1 MAEIWEVLTTVLVGF
16 LILDF
21 LKLLWSSRRYP
32 PGPLPLPL
40 IGGLWRIGTKLS
52 NDTFSKMSKQY
63 GNIYTMWVW
72 HQPVV
77 VISGFH
83 AMKESLIHR
92 SQDFA
97 DRPLSTFLLKI
108 CKGKGIA
115 FSNGHAWKEQ
125 RHFTISALRL
135 LGLGKKDMEH
145 KLEEAAH
152 QLVEIF
158 ARTKGQPIDPL
169 PAIINSVCNMICL
182 LSLGYR
188 FPPEDGKFQMII
200 EDISNYMKFG
210 GSPLL
215 LFYELFPWLVK
226 HLPGPH
232 QKIQASIQTG
242 MSIVKEESEKHSQDL
257 ALRQPKDFLDLYLLQ
272 IEKKQS
278 DPNSNFD
285 HENMAHCIM
294 EFFVAGTE
302 TTGSFLQW
310 ALLLMVTYPDIQDK
324 VYKEMETVLGSSDS
338 ICYEDRWKLPYTQ
351 AVLHEILRSKYVL
364 LFGVPRKTVKN
375 VNVCGLSIPKET
387 LIIADFHSVLL
398 DPKQWESPEEF
409 NPDHFLDKEGNFMK
423 REEFLPYGAGARVCV
438 GENLARIE
446 AFLLFTNLLRSFKW
460 QLPEGVKELNQEP
473 LVGITLHPQPF
484 KLCAVPRCRSS

>member
-21 LKLLWSSRRYP
+21 LKLLWSSRHYP

-52 NDTFSKMSKQY
+52 EDAFTKLSKQY
-63 GNIYTMWVW
+63 GDIYTVWLW

-83 AMKESLIHR
+83 AVKESLINR

-97 DRPLSTFLLKI
+97 DRPLSSFLLKI

-115 FSNGHAWKEQ
+115 FSNGHNWKEQ
-125 RHFTISALRL
+125 RRFTINALRM
-135 LGLGKKDMEH
+135 LGLGKTGTES
-145 KLEEAAH
+145 KLEQVAH
-152 QLVEIF
+152 QLVETF
-158 ARTKGQPIDPL
+158 ARAKGQPIDPL
-169 PAIINSVCNMICL
+169 PSINNSVSNMIRL
-182 LSLGYR
+182 LSFGCR
-188 FPPEDGKFQMII
+188 FPLEDTKFQMILKYV
-200 EDISNYMKFG
+200 SNYNKYG
-210 GSPLL
+210 GSTFL
-215 LFYELFPWLVK
+215 LFGELFPWLMK

-232 QKIQASIQTG
+232 QKIQASIHTAV
-242 MSIVKEESEKHSQDL
+242 SIVKEESEKHSQDL

-278 DPNSNFD
+278 DPNSTFD

-302 TTGSFLQW
+302 ITGSFLQW
-310 ALLLMVTYPDIQDK
+310 ALFLMVTYPDIQDK

-364 LFGVPRKTVKN
+364 IGTPRKTMKN
-375 VNVCGLSIPKET
+375 VNVCGLSIPKGT
-387 LIIADFHSVLL
+387 LILADFRSVLL

-409 NPDHFLDKEGNFMK
+409 NPNHFLDKEGNFMK

-438 GENLARIE
+438 GENLVRME
-446 AFLLFTNLLRSFKW
+446 SFFLFTNLLRSFKL
-460 QLPEGVKELNQEP
+460 QLPEGVKELSQEP
-473 LVGITLHPQPF
+473 LVGITLHTQPF

>member
-1 MAEIWEVLTTVLVGF
+1 MAEIWEVLITVLVGF

-21 LKLLWSSRRYP
+21 LKLLWSSRYYP

-40 IGGLWRIGTKLS
+40 IGGLWRFGTKLS
-52 NDTFSKMSKQY
+52 KDTFTKWTKRY
-63 GNIYTMWVW
+63 GDIYTVWVW
-72 HQPVV
+72 HQPAV

-83 AMKESLIHR
+83 AIKESMIKN

-97 DRPLSTFLLKI
+97 DRPLSSFLLKL
-108 CKGKGIA
+108 CEGKGIA
-115 FSNGHAWKEQ
+115 LANGHTWKQQ
-125 RHFTISALRL
+125 RHFTVSGLRL
-135 LGLGKKDMEH
+135 LGLGKPDMERQ
-145 KLEEAAH
+145 LEEEAH
-152 QLVEIF
+152 RFVEIF

-169 PAIINSVCNMICL
+169 SPINNSVCSMICL
-182 LSLGYR
+182 FSLGYC
-188 FPPEDGKFQMII
+188 FSPEDTKFQMII
-200 EDISNYMKFG
+200 DDVSNYMKFG
-210 GSPLL
+210 GSTFLL
-215 LFYELFPWLVK
+215 LYELFPWLVK

-232 QKIQASIQTG
+232 QKIEASVQKGI
-242 MSIVKEESEKHSQDL
+242 SLIREETEKHSQDL
-257 ALRQPKDFLDLYLLQ
+257 ALRQPKDFMDLYLLQ
-272 IEKKQS
+272 IRKKQS
-278 DPNSNFD
+278 EPNSTFNN
-285 HENMAHCIM
+285 ENMAHCIM

-338 ICYEDRWKLPYTQ
+338 ICYEDRWKLPYTH
-351 AVLHEILRSKYVL
+351 AVFHEILRSKYVL

-375 VNVCGLSIPKET
+375 VNVCGLSIPKGT

-409 NPDHFLDKEGNFMK
+409 NPNHFLDKEGKFMK
-423 REEFLPYGAGARVCV
+423 REEFLAFGAGSRVCL
-438 GENLARIE
+438 GENLARTEI
-446 AFLLFTNLLRSFKW
+446 FLLLTNLLRSFKL

-473 LVGITLHPQPF
+473 VVGISLHPQPF

>member
-21 LKLLWSSRRYP
+21 LKLLWSSRNYP

-52 NDTFSKMSKQY
+52 EDAFTKLSKQY
-63 GNIYTMWVW
+63 GDIYTVWLW

-83 AMKESLIHR
+83 AVKESLINC

-97 DRPLSTFLLKI
+97 DRPLSSFLLKI
-108 CKGKGIA
+108 CKGKGIS
-115 FSNGHAWKEQ
+115 FSNGHNWKEQ
-125 RHFTISALRL
+125 RRFTINALRM
-135 LGLGKKDMEH
+135 LGLGKTAMES
-145 KLEEAAH
+145 KLEEVAH
-152 QLVEIF
+152 QLVETF
-158 ARTKGQPIDPL
+158 ARAKEQPIDPL
-169 PAIINSVCNMICL
+169 PSINNSICNMICL
-182 LSLGYR
+182 LSFGFRL
-188 FPPEDGKFQMII
+188 PPEDAKFQMIL
-200 EDISNYMKFG
+200 EYVNNYSKFG
-210 GSPLL
+210 GSTFL

-232 QKIQASIQTG
+232 QKIQASVQIG

-257 ALRQPKDFLDLYLLQ
+257 ALRQPEDFLDLYLLQ

-278 DPNSNFD
+278 DPNSTFD
-285 HENMAHCIM
+285 HENMAVCIM

-302 TTGSFLQW
+302 STGSFLQW

-324 VYKEMETVLGSSDS
+324 VYREMETVLGSSDS

-364 LFGVPRKTVKN
+364 IGTPRRTVNN
-375 VNVCGLSIPKET
+375 VNVCGLSIPKGT
-387 LIIADFHSVLL
+387 LIFVDFRSVLL

-409 NPDHFLDKEGNFMK
+409 NPNHFLDKEGNFMK
-423 REEFLPYGAGARVCV
+423 REGFLPFGAGARVCV
-438 GENLARIE
+438 AENLARME
-446 AFLLFTNLLRSFKW
+446 SFLLFTNLLRSFKL

-473 LVGITLHPQPF
+473 LVGLALHPKPF